1 MQRVLGKEN
10 GLTKSPKDKPIV
22 VIGGGIGGLVSALEM
37 ASAGLQVILVEKE
50 QKLGGKIRQIDCG
63 GKGALWLFVS
73 KLASYIA
80 PLRNPTCS
88 PLVHP

>member
-63 GKGALWLFVS
+63 GKGVDSGPRSLRCAGCS
-73 KLASYIA
+73 MASFKMRA
-80 PLRNPTCS
+80 VN
-88 PLVHP
+88 

>member
-63 GKGALWLFVS
+63 GKGVDS
-73 KLASYIA
+73 G
-80 PLRNPTCS
+80 PTVFTICIQI
-88 PLVHP
+88 